1 MKGIV
6 LAGGSGT
13 RLYPMTKGISK
24 QLIPVFDKPMVFY
37 PISVLMLAGIREI
50 LIISTP
56 SDLPGFKRLLGDGSD
71 IGVKF
76 SYAEQPRPEGLA
88 QAFIIGRE
96 FIGSDDVC
104 LVLGDNIFYGQGFT
118 AMLQHAVEVAKQN
131 NATIY
136 AYPVHD
142 PHRYGVVEVDKEMKA
157 ISLEEKPAEP
167 KSNLAVV
174 GLYFYPNDVVDIAA
188 QVKPSARGE
197 LEITSVNEAYMN
209 LGRLAVQRLGRGFA
223 WLDTGTVDSLLEA
236 SNFIASIEKRQGFQV
251 AALEEI
257 AFRKGWINA
266 DQLAQLALPLKQNAY
281 GQYLLNLAK
290 NGVE

>member
-13 RLYPMTKGISK
+13 RLYPITRGVSK
-24 QLIPVFDKPMVFY
+24 QLIPVYDKPMVFY
-37 PISVLMLAGIREI
+37 PISTLMLAGIRDI

-56 SDLPGFKRLLGDGSD
+56 DDLPAFRRLLGTGEE
-71 IGVKF
+71 IGVSF

-96 FIGSDDVC
+96 FIGGDSVC

-118 AMLQHAVEVAKQN
+118 GMLL
-131 NATIY
+131 NARQRADEGLASIF
-136 AYPVHD
+136 AYPVQD
-142 PHRYGVVEVDKEMKA
+142 PQQFGVVEVNEEFRA
-157 ISLEEKPAEP
+157 VSIEEKPAEP

-174 GLYFYPNDVVDIAA
+174 GLYFYPNSVCDIAA
-188 QVKPSARGE
+188 AVTPSARGE
-197 LEITSVNEAYMN
+197 LEITSVNEAYLRSGN
-209 LGRLAVQRLGRGFA
+209 LYVQRLGRGFA
-223 WLDTGTVDSLLEA
+223 WLDTGTIDSLTEA

-257 AFRKGWINA
+257 SFRKGWIDA
-266 DQLAQLALPLKQNAY
+266 ARLKELARPMANNQY
-281 GQYLLNLAK
+281 GQYLATLAD
-290 NGVE
+290 NGC